1 MAAGKDRQRWP
12 AEHGCHQRKMTNETF
27 ILNTHIMK
35 QQRKQYVK
43 PATEVFHVQVENG
56 YQVSGRDEEHTTP
69 TVDRG
74 NIEGIVDGGTVYF

>member
-1 MAAGKDRQRWP
+1 MRIERA
-12 AEHGCHQRKMTNETF
+12 AEHRCQEQKNDKRDIHFKH
-27 ILNTHIMK
+27 THIMK
-35 QQRKQYVK
+35 QQRQQRQQYVK

>member
-1 MAAGKDRQRWP
+1 
-12 AEHGCHQRKMTNETF
+12 MTNETF
-27 ILNTHIMK
+27 ILNTNIMK
-35 QQRKQYVK
+35 QQKQQRQQYVK

>member
-1 MAAGKDRQRWP
+1 
-12 AEHGCHQRKMTNETF
+12 
-27 ILNTHIMK
+27 MK
-35 QQRKQYVK
+35 QQRQQRQQRQQYVK